1 MIDMLMLHTN
11 KFLLLEKESKREEK
25 SQIKKLEDYLNMIE
39 HMKLHKQK
47 FHFILYDV
55 ININDIQKY
64 TIKLDPI

>member
-1 MIDMLMLHTN
+1 MLMLHIN
-11 KFLLLEKESKREEK
+11 RYLLLEKESKREEN
-25 SQIKKLEDYLNMIE
+25 SQIIKLQIYLNMIE

-55 ININDIQKY
+55 ININDIQQY